1 MDLFT
6 SINSSLTHLTVVKM
20 EVEMEVNSLR
30 QRKMPKY
37 LYSQVMPTKK
47 TMASLHF
54 ICNDAICDFQ

>member
-1 MDLFT
+1 MDLFS

-54 ICNDAICDFQ
+54 YLQ

>member
-30 QRKMPKY
+30 QRKM
-37 LYSQVMPTKK
+37 SI
-47 TMASLHF
+47 SS
-54 ICNDAICDFQ
+54 C